1 MFDDI
6 SYGEF
11 NADDIR
17 DFVLRERGK
26 AVSSREWKHRLAG
39 YGYRLTETD
48 RGYCVTSV
56 LGGEEL
62 CRLPGQ
68 AAA

>member
-6 SYGEF
+6 SYGDF

-17 DFVLRERGK
+17 NFVMNERSK
-26 AVSSREWKHRLAG
+26 AVSPREWKHRLAG
-39 YGYRLTETD
+39 YGYRLTETE
-48 RGYCVTSV
+48 RGYCVTAV

-62 CRLPGQ
+62 CRLPAQ